1 MLRLTGVC
9 KRVGTRQ
16 VFATVGLAL
25 DAGEYDTI
33 IGESGVG
40 KSTLRNVIA
49 GLEPVVPSVPGAAGV
64 RVWQVTS
71 R

>member
-9 KRVGTRQ
+9 KRVGTRH
-16 VFATVGLAL
+16 VCANVGLTL

-40 KSTLRNVIA
+40 KSTLLKVIA
-49 GLEPVVPSVPGAAGV
+49 GLEPVVPSVPGTASV

>member
-9 KRVGTRQ
+9 RRFGTRQ
-16 VFATVGLAL
+16 VFANVGLAL
-25 DAGEYDTI
+25 DAGEYVTI
-33 IGESGVG
+33 IGEPGVG
-40 KSTLRNVIA
+40 KSTRLNVIA
-49 GLEPVVPSVPGAAGV
+49 GLEPVVPSAPGAAGV

>member
-9 KRVGTRQ
+9 KRVGTRH
-16 VFATVGLAL
+16 VCANVGLTL

-49 GLEPVVPSVPGAAGV
+49 GLEPVVPSAPGAASV